1 MAETF
6 PTEIVT
12 YTRSEVIEK
21 YGRDYQFRVPEADVG
36 PGTQPDV
43 DANVMADQVM
53 VLHADAVVI
62 GNDTNLET
70 STGTAVDEQLRINGL
85 GSRLPAT
92 GATGYVTITAS
103 VGGVN
108 ILAGSELKT
117 KVTQLR
123 YASFATGLYQDGDQ
137 VLIGG
142 VDTGP
147 ATNQE
152 PGIVLVWTSPPSGL
166 ATECVVFEQS
176 NGTGLTNG
184 RAEETDQEAI
194 QRIIDARANPPAAGN
209 SAQYIEATEATPG
222 LAIQKAFAYPASPNG
237 PGNISIA
244 FMLRP
249 ATQARAVFQVRRS
262 ARSSRRTSRPSCR
275 ATTGSSIW
283 RSLRNHSPSC
293 SAWRG
298 VRRRSGGQ
306 TPRRGPVQRRR
317 SVLVKAAPSPTALS
331 VRVVTG
337 TNTPVPRSDR
347 RSRSTTLRQACSCR
361 SGSRRS
367 RSWLPTR
374 SGRSRSTRATPHR
387 TRRTSRSRGQIV
399 GPYSDSLN
407 DLTAPVIAYVDT
419 MGPGRSSRCSRTLD
433 SGSDARPLARGMAV
447 GADEPGHHAGARGRV
462 GRRCDAA
469 LSDRTV
475 SGPCRRTWHAGLPV
489 RLDGLRRFPGV
500 RRHHD
505 DTDRKHAR
513 PCAPRRPTIEDLGG
527 VAKENDAKFP
537 PNPVTQP
544 TAEDWNEKTRML
556 AAAWRTVPVAV
567 IPVTFVAG
575 APTIGDVQCGNPAL
589 VAGDFY
595 TD

>member
-117 KVTQLR
+117 KVTGLR
-123 YASFATGLYQDGDQ
+123 YAVFATGLYQDGDQ

-152 PGIVLVWTSPPSGL
+152 PGTVLVWTSPPSGL

-209 SAQYIEATEATPG
+209 AAQYVEQTEATPG
-222 LAIQKAFAYPASPNG
+222 LAIQKAFAISASPNG
-237 PGNISIA
+237 PGNVSVA

-249 ATQARAVFQVRRS
+249 ATPGASRVPSPAQRALVAANLAAVMPGDDGIFDLEIVEEPLAIVLS
-262 ARSSRRTSRPSCR
+262 VAWR
-275 ATTGSSIW
+275 ATAVGWADT
-283 RSLRNHSPSC
+283 
-293 SAWRG
+293 
-298 VRRRSGGQ
+298 
-306 TPRRGPVQRRR
+306 TPWPPYNVGDPV
-317 SVLVKAAPSPTALS
+317 VVKASPSPTALS

-337 TNTPVPRSDR
+337 TNTPVPQAGQTIAFYDT
-347 RSRSTTLRQACSCR
+347 STGLFVPKRIASVAVVVADKEWTL
-361 SGSRRS
+361 
-367 RSWLPTR
+367 TFD
-374 SGRSRSTRATPHR
+374 
-387 TRRTSRSRGQIV
+387 TSNAASNTTYVPFAGQIV
-399 GPYSDSLN
+399 GPYSESLN
-407 DLTAPVIAYVDT
+407 DLTAPVIAYIDT
-419 MGPGRSSRCSRTLD
+419 MGPGEVVSVFPD
-433 SGSDARPLARGMAV
+433 
-447 GADEPGHHAGARGRV
+447 PGQRQ
-462 GRRCDAA
+462 
-469 LSDRTV
+469 
-475 SGPCRRTWHAGLPV
+475 
-489 RLDGLRRFPGV
+489 RRFPTSPEEWPSALTNRIITQVLAVGSV
-500 RRHHD
+500 
-505 DTDRKHAR
+505 
-513 PCAPRRPTIEDLGG
+513 G
-527 VAKENDAKFP
+527 DATLLSP
-537 PNPVTQP
+537 
-544 TAEDWNEKTRML
+544 
-556 AAAWRTVPVAV
+556 TVPYQVSV
-567 IPVTFVAG
+567 GVPGTLVYLF
-575 APTIGDVQCGNPAL
+575 AL
-589 VAGDFY
+589 TDFAAFPE
-595 TD
+595 